1 MSGRAAAIKPFRST
15 RRRSATIGGD
25 RWLGRL
31 GFIPRTVL
39 VIAALLLI
47 TLMVGPRASVMR
59 PADIRRG
66 LLTPYSAP
74 EVINPLRG
82 QYQDL
87 GIALYPPANAGRPE
101 WPGTYD
107 AGDRFLWSELQP
119 TSADDYDFS
128 AIDKAIEAA
137 HAEDERFHF
146 RIMALC
152 SEGCQEG
159 NLHSAVPDWLRS
171 RKGATSEFS
180 KGDATYVVPN
190 WNSDAYLTAAEKLI
204 AALGARYNK
213 DERVE
218 WFEFSGYGDWSENHI
233 GFVAKE
239 LGAPTPWP
247 EESVAQLGY
256 YDQYHD
262 QAITKSSITH
272 LVDATLSAFPDTR
285 IVVAAGNPE
294 ITRQFL
300 AASPTQP
307 VGIRGD
313 CLGVIAPT
321 QYWATDP
328 DSWYVHNDKKLV
340 SELLARWKSAP
351 VVTEW
356 CNSQPEGMAQYF
368 AKALK
373 DVVNYHV
380 SMVASNVMAPRQSSY
395 DIWERANKYAGYRYA
410 VTSSIL
416 PDRAAVGTD
425 LPITLRWDNFGT
437 APTYDDW
444 DIWYEVLD
452 RAGTVVMEV
461 KSGLLLGTIAAEQN
475 YSDVGQEPAPAT
487 SDDTFLLPT
496 SGLPAGDYTVVTKV
510 VWNQHKPGGINVVD
524 YPTMELAQ
532 GGRDSRGGYPIAQF
546 RLN

>member
-1 MSGRAAAIKPFRST
+1 MRS
-15 RRRSATIGGD
+15 R
-25 RWLGRL
+25 RL
-31 GFIPRTVL
+31 GFIPRTVS

-47 TLMVGPRASVMR
+47 TLIAGPFAVVRHRADVRGDSVT
-59 PADIRRG
+59 A
-66 LLTPYSAP
+66 YSAP
-74 EVINPLRG
+74 DIINPLRG
-82 QYQDL
+82 QYEDL
-87 GIALYPPANAGRPE
+87 GVPLYPTGDAGGPP

-119 TSADDYDFS
+119 TSADEFDFA

-137 HAEDERFHF
+137 HDDDKRFHF

-152 SEGCQEG
+152 SAGCEDG
-159 NLHSAVPDWLRS
+159 KVHSAVPDWLRT
-171 RKGATSEFS
+171 RNGATSTFS

-190 WNSDAYLTAAEKLI
+190 WNSDAYLTAAERLI

-218 WFEFSGYGDWSENHI
+218 WFEFSGYGDWSENHV

-239 LGAPTPWP
+239 LGAQMPSPDD
-247 EESVAQLGY
+247 SVAQLGY
-256 YDQYHD
+256 YDQYRD
-262 QAITKSSITH
+262 QAITKSSITR
-272 LVDATLSAFPDTR
+272 LVGATLSAFPDTR

-300 AASPTQP
+300 AASPIMP

-328 DSWYVHNDKKLV
+328 ESWYVRHDKKLV
-340 SELLARWKSAP
+340 AEVSARWKSAP

-356 CNSQPEGMAQYF
+356 CNYQPDGMTQYF
-368 AKALK
+368 RKALK

-380 SMVASNVMAPRQSSY
+380 SLVASNVMVPQERMY
-395 DIWERANKYAGYRYA
+395 DTWQRANKYAGYRYA
-410 VTSSIL
+410 VTSTTL
-416 PDRAAVGTD
+416 PDHVAVGTD
-425 LPITLRWDNFGT
+425 VPITLGWTNFGT
-437 APTYDDW
+437 APAYDEW
-444 DIWYEVLD
+444 DIWYEIVDHEGKAVL
-452 RAGTVVMEV
+452 EV
-461 KSGLLLGTIAAEQN
+461 KSGLLLRALAAEQN
-475 YSDVGQEPAPAT
+475 YSDVEQDPAFAT
-487 SDDTFLLPT
+487 SDDAVVLPT
-496 SGLPAGDYTVVTKV
+496 SELPAGYYTVVAKV
-510 VWNQHKPGGINVVD
+510 VWSEHKSGGTNVVD

-546 RLN
+546 QLS

>member
-1 MSGRAAAIKPFRST
+1 MCFGRM
-15 RRRSATIGGD
+15 
-25 RWLGRL
+25 
-31 GFIPRTVL
+31 GFIPRTVS
-39 VIAALLLI
+39 VIAALLVL
-47 TLMVGPRASVMR
+47 TLVAGPFVAVRH
-59 PADIRRG
+59 PADSLG
-66 LLTPYSAP
+66 GSVTPYSAT
-74 EVINPLRG
+74 EIINPLRG
-82 QYQDL
+82 QYQNL
-87 GIALYPPANAGRPE
+87 GIELHPAVDAGSPQ

-119 TSADDYDFS
+119 TSADEFDFS
-128 AIDKAIEAA
+128 AVDKAIEAA
-137 HAEDERFHF
+137 DGERERFHF
-146 RIMALC
+146 RVMALC
-152 SEGCQEG
+152 SEGCEKG
-159 NLHSAVPDWLRS
+159 NLNSAVPDWLRS
-171 RKGATSEFS
+171 RNDATSEFS
-180 KGDATYVVPN
+180 KERATYVVPN
-190 WNSDAYLTAAEKLI
+190 WNSDAYLRAAGHLI

-247 EESVAQLGY
+247 NESIAQLGY

-262 QAITKSSITH
+262 QAITKSSISR
-272 LVDATLSAFPDTR
+272 LVDATLTAFPDTR

-300 AASPTQP
+300 AASPAQP

-328 DSWYVHNDKKLV
+328 DSWYVHHDTRLV
-340 SELLARWKSAP
+340 SELLARWKTAP

-356 CNSQPEGMAQYF
+356 CNFQPDGVTQYF
-368 AKALK
+368 TKALK
-373 DVVNYHV
+373 DVVNHHV
-380 SMVASNVMAPRQSSY
+380 SMVASNVIAPQPRMY
-395 DIWERANKYAGYRYA
+395 DLWERANKYAGFRYA
-410 VTSSIL
+410 VTSAVL
-416 PDRAAVGTD
+416 PNHAAVGAD
-425 LPITLRWDNFGT
+425 VPITLGWTNFGT
-437 APTYDDW
+437 APAYDDW

-452 RAGTVVMEV
+452 HAGVAVMEV

-475 YSDVGQEPAPAT
+475 YSDVGQDPAAAT

-496 SGLPAGDYTVVTKV
+496 GGLPAGDYTVEAKV
-510 VWNQHKPGGINVVD
+510 VWNEHKSDGINVVD

-532 GGRDSRGGYPIAQF
+532 GGRDSRGGYPIARF

>member
-1 MSGRAAAIKPFRST
+1 MA
-15 RRRSATIGGD
+15 
-25 RWLGRL
+25 
-31 GFIPRTVL
+31 
-39 VIAALLLI
+39 IAALLLI
-47 TLMVGPRASVMR
+47 TLVVGTRGSAVP
-59 PADIRRG
+59 PADVGQGFI
-66 LLTPYSAP
+66 TPYSAT

-87 GIALYPPANAGRPE
+87 DIALHPRVDEGYPE

-107 AGDRFLWSELQP
+107 AGDRFLWSDLQP
-119 TSADDYDFS
+119 TDADDYDFS
-128 AIDKAIEAA
+128 AIDDAIEAA
-137 HAEDERFHF
+137 KADGERFHF
-146 RIMALC
+146 RVMALC
-152 SEGCQEG
+152 SKGCAKG
-159 NLHSAVPDWLRS
+159 NLNSAVPEWLRS
-171 RKGATSEFS
+171 REGATSEFS
-180 KGDATYVVPN
+180 NEGATYVVPN
-190 WNSDAYLTAAEKLI
+190 WNSDAYLTAAENLI
-204 AALGARYNK
+204 DALGARYND

-218 WFEFSGYGDWSENHI
+218 WFEFSGYGDWSENHV

-262 QAITKSSITH
+262 QAITKSSITR

-300 AASPTQP
+300 AATPTQP
-307 VGIRGD
+307 VGVRGD
-313 CLGVIAPT
+313 CLGVIAPA

-328 DSWYVHNDKKLV
+328 ESWYVRNEKKLV
-340 SELLARWKSAP
+340 SELLERWKSAP

-356 CNSQPEGMAQYF
+356 CDAQPDGMTQYF
-368 AKALK
+368 TKALK

-380 SMVASNVMAPRQSSY
+380 SMVASNVIAPTERMY
-395 DIWERANKYAGYRYA
+395 DVWERTNKYAGYRYA
-410 VTSSIL
+410 VTSSTL

-425 LPITLRWDNFGT
+425 LPITFRWTNFGT

-452 RAGTVVMEV
+452 NAGQMVMEV
-461 KSGLLLGTIAAEQN
+461 PSGLRLGTIAAEQH
-475 YSDVGQEPAPAT
+475 YTDVQQDPAPAT

-496 SGLPAGDYTVVTKV
+496 RELPAGHYTVVTKV
-510 VWNQHKPGGINVVD
+510 VWNEHKPGGMHVVE

-532 GGRDSRGGYPIAQF
+532 AGRDSRGGYPIAQF
-546 RLN
+546 RLD